1 MKKKNEYVI
10 NLDHL
15 IQIRQSK
22 QSQLQRCM
30 QFEFLKMLIS
40 ISTDVLLDL
49 LPQSHRSMWIKLEKI

>member
-30 QFEFLKMLIS
+30 HFEFLKMLIS
-40 ISTDVLLDL
+40 ISTNVLLDL